1 MDEII
6 KALLSGA
13 EDATILRML
22 EQMEAETGAVKEDEE
37 DGGIQS
43 SNYVSCVKVNGDP
56 ILPPVMTDERRLES
70 LMWKRKALEVEERIA
85 GKRRDQ
91 LSRNINNIFS
101 TILDGKPGTEKE
113 TTEMSDENS
122 GYSVDDYKDD
132 DHLNVYDIIRSNS
145 RAADDLIHN
154 LDLDD
159 EKNAVNIQSSKESE
173 EISSPRKDGTISPSL
188 KCNDTSNDDISVPKS
203 FEEVKKLAKCLP
215 PTPRSA
221 RSQPRYLKQHR
232 QVSPDLSD
240 TEDDATSIRTEVA
253 DDEDVQMFSLRSVI
267 SRTKDTYNHDSYQER
282 RERSNMYDSL
292 VSVNTVI
299 ENTDFKDEDS
309 IADREEVVEPRGR
322 KGSYSL
328 SKPSPVLLAYIE
340 RMGGDKKT
348 TNVAHN
354 DQSVEDKENVSPNI
368 INKGKQ
374 PTRYSPPSDGKKEIL
389 QKYLESLSQTP
400 PIIKSVVNKKVHVDE
415 QESLTLDLRELVTET
430 PTPRPESSVTNHG
443 GETFRTDETRS
454 RTVSL
459 PEVAP
464 VQMSD
469 DVRVT
474 QDSKSSRPPP
484 PDNTS
489 LIHEKKI
496 EETRVSSNNLQSQP
510 QLASPEC
517 LQAAVSSLARRQ
529 QESLNQLIRAQE
541 EARQR
546 LREEFQK
553 QQQMLMTEIFTQF
566 PNLKVDS
573 SDSNN
578 EAATEAKLEAV
589 EAAMERSLSVISGH
603 DLSLTQEMSVT
614 STISESTLH
623 PTEPA
628 YSNRPIQQQQLP
640 TKDPSISANTKVPV
654 ESNVKNNVSDAKIV
668 NNSPMKREG
677 TFTKLDN
684 KPRAR
689 VTVKIPEE
697 VYSDKHKHAWS
708 RLTAMGK
715 GFLTR
720 QLLKSEKVQML
731 KMTIKETVSCAVQ
744 LHLES
749 EGPPSQD
756 DLQLHSRL
764 LKQIEA
770 ACLDIHNIFF
780 QLRLPDQMTII
791 AQARAAR
798 RERMIRSQAPAQAR
812 RLSSATQ
819 ARLRARNSPPKLETW
834 SDRRAKAVKESRQLS
849 LRTGQLLARG
859 LGGHEDASAARV
871 RRSPRVRT
879 GVRKMKTVTNTNKLR
894 QSPNNILS
902 IISPYAKKNKPVWK

>member
-1 MDEII
+1 M
-6 KALLSGA
+6 
-13 EDATILRML
+13 
-22 EQMEAETGAVKEDEE
+22 
-37 DGGIQS
+37 
-43 SNYVSCVKVNGDP
+43 
-56 ILPPVMTDERRLES
+56 
-70 LMWKRKALEVEERIA
+70 
-85 GKRRDQ
+85 
-91 LSRNINNIFS
+91 
-101 TILDGKPGTEKE
+101 
-113 TTEMSDENS
+113 
-122 GYSVDDYKDD
+122 
-132 DHLNVYDIIRSNS
+132 
-145 RAADDLIHN
+145 
-154 LDLDD
+154 
-159 EKNAVNIQSSKESE
+159 
-173 EISSPRKDGTISPSL
+173 
-188 KCNDTSNDDISVPKS
+188 
-203 FEEVKKLAKCLP
+203 
-215 PTPRSA
+215 
-221 RSQPRYLKQHR
+221 
-232 QVSPDLSD
+232 
-240 TEDDATSIRTEVA
+240 
-253 DDEDVQMFSLRSVI
+253 
-267 SRTKDTYNHDSYQER
+267 
-282 RERSNMYDSL
+282 
-292 VSVNTVI
+292 
-299 ENTDFKDEDS
+299 
-309 IADREEVVEPRGR
+309 
-322 KGSYSL
+322 
-328 SKPSPVLLAYIE
+328 
-340 RMGGDKKT
+340 
-348 TNVAHN
+348 
-354 DQSVEDKENVSPNI
+354 
-368 INKGKQ
+368 
-374 PTRYSPPSDGKKEIL
+374 
-389 QKYLESLSQTP
+389 
-400 PIIKSVVNKKVHVDE
+400 
-415 QESLTLDLRELVTET
+415 
-430 PTPRPESSVTNHG
+430 
-443 GETFRTDETRS
+443 
-454 RTVSL
+454 
-459 PEVAP
+459 
-464 VQMSD
+464 
-469 DVRVT
+469 
-474 QDSKSSRPPP
+474 
-484 PDNTS
+484 
-489 LIHEKKI
+489 
-496 EETRVSSNNLQSQP
+496 SSNNPQSQP

-553 QQQMLMTEIFTQF
+553 QQQMLMREIFTQF
-566 PNLKVDS
+566 PNLKVDP

-578 EAATEAKLEAV
+578 EAATEAKLEEV

-603 DLSLTQEMSVT
+603 DLSLTQEMSVS

-628 YSNRPIQQQQLP
+628 SSNRPIQQQQQQQLP
-640 TKDPSISANTKVPV
+640 TKDPSIFTETKVPD
-654 ESNVKNNVSDAKIV
+654 ESNVENTVTDAKIV

-677 TFTKLDN
+677 TFTKSDN

-689 VTVKIPEE
+689 VTVKIPDE

-780 QLRLPDQMTII
+780 QLRVPDQLTII

-798 RERMIRSQAPAQAR
+798 RERMIRSQGGGGAAPAQAR

-834 SDRRAKAVKESRQLS
+834 SDRRTKAVKESRQLS

-894 QSPNNILS
+894 QSPNNVLS